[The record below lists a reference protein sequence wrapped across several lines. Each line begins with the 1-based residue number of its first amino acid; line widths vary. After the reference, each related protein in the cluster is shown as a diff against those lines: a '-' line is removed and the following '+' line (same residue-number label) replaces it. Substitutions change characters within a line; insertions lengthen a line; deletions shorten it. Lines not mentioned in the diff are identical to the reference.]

1 MEYQDIINGLGIIA
15 ISCLIL
21 AIFCFVGIG
30 IATHKR
36 DKAFEKLQIEYKERM
51 KQYEELMVN

>member
-1 MEYQDIINGLGIIA
+1 MEYQSIINVLAVTA

-21 AIFCFVGIG
+21 ACLCFVGIG

-36 DKAFEKLQIEYKERM
+36 DTAFEKSQKEYKERM
-51 KQYEELMVN
+51 IEIGQQP

>member
-1 MEYQDIINGLGIIA
+1 MEYQSIIDGLAVIA

-21 AIFCFVGIG
+21 ACVCFLGIG

-36 DKAFEKLQIEYKERM
+36 DKVFEKSQKEYKERM
-51 KQYEELMVN
+51 IDLGQNP